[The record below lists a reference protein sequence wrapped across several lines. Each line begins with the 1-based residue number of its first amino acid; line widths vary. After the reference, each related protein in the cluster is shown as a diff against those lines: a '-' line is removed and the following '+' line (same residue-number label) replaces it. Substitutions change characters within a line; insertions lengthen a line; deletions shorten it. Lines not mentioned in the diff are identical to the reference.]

1 MNKTM
6 NKSKKEL
13 SSRQRFSELKQR
25 LLNEEKALKKERH
38 HLWLME
44 KELSQE
50 ETVWDRLELLSTDI
64 LGYVSQI
71 ASRGY
76 TSQNPLEV
84 IAHLH
89 KLNLFEIDCIT
100 DWYYT
105 ESEEYPKLKKYFEL
119 LDYVRLLTLE
129 YVDQF
134 LLLQAS

>member
-1 MNKTM
+1 M

>member
-1 MNKTM
+1 M

-50 ETVWDRLELLSTDI
+50 ETVWDRLELLSTDL

-71 ASRGY
+71 AYRGY

-89 KLNLFEIDCIT
+89 KLNLFEIDCII

-105 ESEEYPKLKKYFEL
+105 EYEEYPKLKKYFEL

-129 YVDQF
+129 YIDQV